1 MRRRSRFLTIVLAS
15 ITVFALRDLVFAG
28 ASDDLKLAQTYE
40 QKGRYEQAEAGY
52 RKVVTAYPGSD
63 QAFDAQK
70 YLTALYAL
78 RGKANE
84 AQEAMQKLLGEFS
97 QREYLPLAVHEI
109 VEKCGKSRGDEKVW
123 QVCRDMLESTSSG
136 KNGIWSQMG
145 LAILDIFL
153 GGQLAAQATIDDLI
167 ADFSGDARS
176 AEALGQ
182 VGWAYRKLQKHEKAA
197 ELYQYVVDNW
207 SGRPR
212 AVFSYR
218 GLVYCKIALGDQAGA
233 WTVVED
239 LLARFSGDE
248 HIAEVAYSLGQNYDR
263 LEQRDKARL
272 LYEYIL
278 TKQPK
283 STYALWAQRGIVFMD
298 IKLGNYQAAEAG
310 IKVILADYPD
320 HNDLPQA
327 LQWLGNDYYRI
338 QDYQKAQNSYRY
350 VVDNWPQSE
359 YALGS
364 QKGLIL
370 SSVKLKDGPSTNT
383 AIDDLFAKSSG
394 GEDVAQIALDLG
406 DQCRHGLDDYDAARR
421 LYEGLLARYPDSNQ
435 AMWAQRDIV
444 FVDIKL
450 ADYAAAERGIETML
464 AKYPDHNDL
473 PQALQWLGNDYYRV
487 KEYEKAANSY
497 RSVVDNWLASEYA
510 LGSQKGLILSNVKLK
525 DDLNTNAAID
535 DLFAKFS
542 EDEAVARAAAEVAD
556 ECRRDLGE
564 YAPARRLY
572 EKLLARYPDSKQAM
586 RAQRGIVNID
596 IKTGNY
602 EAAEAGIKTILAKY
616 PNHDGLPQAF
626 CWLGNDYLDARQN
639 EKAAQCYQYVIDNS
653 PDSNAAM
660 SSWAGIARVH
670 IRRGDDQAAQGVIDK
685 IIADFNDYPEVAA
698 AVFQVGEEYYNRG
711 AEAERARDANDAV
724 VNFGKSI
731 TVWKR
736 ITEEELP
743 LMLPDTVHAWYFSG
757 YAYQRMRDYG
767 KAIGYCQKVMDTWP
781 DYQYAWSAQYMIADC
796 ARKLARKGDM
806 PKEEAAALRESGYLG
821 VINNYAGSPIEKRA
835 LMELAGYYVE
845 KEQWDLAIDYYNR
858 LLEKDYGY
866 LDKVYSSMLRCFNEL
881 GLTEMAAELERVK
894 QEEAKE

>member
-1 MRRRSRFLTIVLAS
+1 MRRRSHFATIVLAS
-15 ITVFALRDLVFAG
+15 IMVFALRDLVFAD
-28 ASDDLKLAQTYE
+28 AADDLKLAQTYE

-52 RKVVTAYPGSD
+52 RQVVTAYPGSD

-78 RGKANE
+78 RGKASE
-84 AQEAMQKLLGEFS
+84 AQEAMEKLLGQFS

-123 QVCRDMLESTSSG
+123 QVCRNMLESTSSG
-136 KNGIWSQMG
+136 KDGIWSQMG

-153 GGQLAAQATIDDLI
+153 GGQLAAQATIDNLI

-182 VGWAYRKLQKHEKAA
+182 IGWAYRKPQKHEKAA

-207 SGRPR
+207 SDRPR

-218 GLVYCKIALGDQAGA
+218 GLVYCKIALRDEAGA
-233 WTVVED
+233 WAVVED
-239 LLARFSGDE
+239 LLGRFSGDE

-278 TKQPK
+278 SKQPK

-298 IKLGNYQAAEAG
+298 IKLGNYKAAGEG
-310 IKVILADYPD
+310 IKVILAKYPD

-327 LQWLGNDYYRI
+327 LQWLGNDYYKVKE
-338 QDYQKAQNSYRY
+338 YEKAANSYRY

-370 SSVKLKDGPSTNT
+370 SSVKLMDGPSTHA
-383 AIDDLFAKSSG
+383 AIDDLFAKFSG
-394 GEDVAQIALDLG
+394 GEDIAQIALDLG
-406 DQCRHGLDDYDAARR
+406 DQCRHGLDDYAAARR
-421 LYEGLLARYPDSNQ
+421 LYEGLLARYPDSKQ

-450 ADYAAAERGIETML
+450 GNYAAAESGIETMV
-464 AKYPDHNDL
+464 AKYPDHNDV
-473 PQALQWLGNDYYRV
+473 PQALQWLGNDYHRV
-487 KEYEKAANSY
+487 KEYEKAAKSY
-497 RSVVDNWLASEYA
+497 RYVVDNWPQSECA
-510 LGSQKGLILSNVKLK
+510 LGAQKGLILSSVKLK
-525 DDLNTNAAID
+525 DDPNTNAAID

-542 EDEAVARAAAEVAD
+542 GRADVARAAAEVAD

-564 YAPARRLY
+564 YGPARRLY
-572 EKLLARYPDSKQAM
+572 EKLLAGYPESTQAM

-602 EAAEAGIKTILAKY
+602 EAAEAGVETLLGKY

-626 CWLGNDYLDARQN
+626 CWLGNDYLDARQDD
-639 EKAAQCYQYVIDNS
+639 KAARCYQYVIDNS

-660 SSWAGIARVH
+660 SSWSGIARVH

-685 IIADFNDYPEVAA
+685 IIADFNDYPGV
-698 AVFQVGEEYYNRG
+698 VHQISYIGDEYYY
-711 AEAERARDANDAV
+711 
-724 VNFGKSI
+724 
-731 TVWKR
+731 T
-736 ITEEELP
+736 
-743 LMLPDTVHAWYFSG
+743 HQ
-757 YAYQRMRDYG
+757 YQ
-767 KAIGYCQKVMDTWP
+767 KAIDVWELVYTSYPEGRRPNLLPYLLATC
-781 DYQYAWSAQYMIADC
+781 YAH
-796 ARKLARKGDM
+796 L
-806 PKEEAAALRESGYLG
+806 KEYDKA
-821 VINNYAGSPIEKRA
+821 IEFYT
-835 LMELAGYYVE
+835 EVVE
-845 KEQWDLAIDYYNR
+845 KNPNC
-858 LLEKDYGY
+858 KYGY
-866 LDKVYSSMLRCFNEL
+866 RAAYRL
-881 GLTEMAAELERVK
+881 GLTYRRAGKFDKAIEWFERQRTLHPENEMYVERSLTGQAATYYYELRDYEKAAETYEQYIGEFPDAKPISTMYLFLARCNAKLGRKDRAEAVLEAALIKLGDSERAEILRTEL
-894 QEEAKE
+894 EELRKGGK